1 MLWISTPLTVMLHN
15 LESYIVGK
23 HAQTCANG
31 ESSTGDK
38 DGMYQGLNNVFAKGD
53 KGEGWGGH
61 L

>member
-1 MLWISTPLTVMLHN
+1 MSHN
-15 LESYIVGK
+15 LESYMVGR
-23 HAQTCANG
+23 HAQTRANG

-38 DGMYQGLNNVFAKGD
+38 DGMYRGLNSVFAQGD